1 MIVLV
6 GEDRAARHHPGNAVA
21 RARLVAADLQLT
33 LHRACDLALTS
44 GRRRRAWRAE
54 RREVETVAVP
64 LGFVGWPADGARIA
78 ELRCLNGGDVP
89 GIAGAHLGARDA
101 TPARLHE
108 EYIRYNAP

>member
-1 MIVLV
+1 
-6 GEDRAARHHPGNAVA
+6 
-21 RARLVAADLQLT
+21 
-33 LHRACDLALTS
+33 
-44 GRRRRAWRAE
+44 RRRRAWRAE

-108 EYIRYNAP
+108 EYIRYNAPGQHQEGQELQRHPVRQHDHTPTRRLLCLGTMRVR